1 MKPTKIR
8 NKKIYRAMNQTVS
21 RQICAA
27 LSKDLR
33 KKYPRRS
40 ARIMIDDTV
49 KVIRGEYK
57 GLTGKVAK
65 ISTESNSIAIEGNKK
80 EKLKGEKVDVY
91 IHSTNTIITSLNT
104 DDKWRLKILE
114 KKSKVYSNKQFM
126 QRKEIEKVYIKK
138 ISEIDKIKIQVG
150 GGIRS
155 LEHIEK
161 LINFGVDKIIIGT
174 AAVEN
179 IEFLKIACNKY
190 NKKIA
195 ISLDVREGYIALSG
209 WKKQT
214 KILATDFIKNIE
226 DKLQVRVMLIGT
238 GPLVDDIIDIRFD

>member
-8 NKKIYRAMNQTVS
+8 NRKIYRAMNQTIS
-21 RQICAA
+21 KQICAT

-91 IHSTNTIITSLNT
+91 IHSTNMVITSLNT

-114 KKSKVYSNKQFM
+114 KKSKS
-126 QRKEIEKVYIKK
+126 
-138 ISEIDKIKIQVG
+138 KIKAMKEEAKNKSEVKSADKKKSEVKSADKKKSEVKSADKKKDLKD
-150 GGIRS
+150 GIKDR
-155 LEHIEK
+155 
-161 LINFGVDKIIIGT
+161 V
-174 AAVEN
+174 
-179 IEFLKIACNKY
+179 
-190 NKKIA
+190 KK
-195 ISLDVREGYIALSG
+195 
-209 WKKQT
+209 
-214 KILATDFIKNIE
+214 
-226 DKLQVRVMLIGT
+226 
-238 GPLVDDIIDIRFD
+238 

>member
-1 MKPTKIR
+1 MKPTKMR

-21 RQICAA
+21 RQICAT

-80 EKLKGEKVDVY
+80 EKLKGEKIDVY

-114 KKSKVYSNKQFM
+114 KKSKS
-126 QRKEIEKVYIKK
+126 
-138 ISEIDKIKIQVG
+138 KIKAMKEEAKKKSEVKSADKKKSEVKSADKKKSEVKSADKKKSEVKSADKKKSEAKSADKKKDAAKAADKK
-150 GGIRS
+150 R
-155 LEHIEK
+155 EK
-161 LINFGVDKIIIGT
+161 MN
-174 AAVEN
+174 
-179 IEFLKIACNKY
+179 
-190 NKKIA
+190 NKK
-195 ISLDVREGYIALSG
+195 G
-209 WKKQT
+209 KK
-214 KILATDFIKNIE
+214 K
-226 DKLQVRVMLIGT
+226 
-238 GPLVDDIIDIRFD
+238 

>member
-21 RQICAA
+21 RQICAT

-40 ARIMIDDTV
+40 ARIMINDTV
-49 KVIRGEYK
+49 KVMRGEYK

-91 IHSTNTIITSLNT
+91 IHSTNMVITSLNT

-114 KKSKVYSNKQFM
+114 KKSKS
-126 QRKEIEKVYIKK
+126 
-138 ISEIDKIKIQVG
+138 KIKAMKEEAKKKSEVKSADKKKSEVKSADKKKSEVKSADKKKDLKD
-150 GGIRS
+150 GIKDR
-155 LEHIEK
+155 
-161 LINFGVDKIIIGT
+161 V
-174 AAVEN
+174 
-179 IEFLKIACNKY
+179 
-190 NKKIA
+190 KK
-195 ISLDVREGYIALSG
+195 
-209 WKKQT
+209 
-214 KILATDFIKNIE
+214 
-226 DKLQVRVMLIGT
+226 
-238 GPLVDDIIDIRFD
+238 

>member
-1 MKPTKIR
+1 
-8 NKKIYRAMNQTVS
+8 MNQTVS
-21 RQICAA
+21 KQICAA

-114 KKSKVYSNKQFM
+114 KKSKS
-126 QRKEIEKVYIKK
+126 
-138 ISEIDKIKIQVG
+138 KIKAMKEEAKKKSEVKSADKSEVKSADKSEVKSADKSEVKSADKKKSEVKSADKKKSEVKSADKKKG
-150 GGIRS
+150 LKDGIKDR
-155 LEHIEK
+155 
-161 LINFGVDKIIIGT
+161 V
-174 AAVEN
+174 
-179 IEFLKIACNKY
+179 
-190 NKKIA
+190 KK
-195 ISLDVREGYIALSG
+195 
-209 WKKQT
+209 
-214 KILATDFIKNIE
+214 
-226 DKLQVRVMLIGT
+226 
-238 GPLVDDIIDIRFD
+238 